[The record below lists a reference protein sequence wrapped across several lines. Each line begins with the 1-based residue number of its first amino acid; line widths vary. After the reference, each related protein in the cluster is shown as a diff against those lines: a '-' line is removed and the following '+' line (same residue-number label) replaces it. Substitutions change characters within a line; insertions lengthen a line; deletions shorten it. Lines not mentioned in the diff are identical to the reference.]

1 MAAHQINSSNLL
13 DTIFY
18 LGGAIVEIH
27 SFFFL
32 VDPLL
37 KTMSKFFWMCSDT
50 ALNIASSLE
59 ALSRRS
65 AISWMVKGVTPEVLG
80 VWVQLVRVGAR
91 QYGCGSF
98 LGLTVTDHVQ
108 R

>member
-1 MAAHQINSSNLL
+1 MVDRWWGVGTGGGYAPMAVCWLWGVRAMSK
-13 DTIFY
+13 
-18 LGGAIVEIH
+18 GG
-27 SFFFL
+27 
-32 VDPLL
+32 DPLL

-91 QYGCGSF
+91 QCGCGSF

>member
-1 MAAHQINSSNLL
+1 MAVCWLWGVRA
-13 DTIFY
+13 
-18 LGGAIVEIH
+18 
-27 SFFFL
+27 
-32 VDPLL
+32 
-37 KTMSKFFWMCSDT
+37 MSKG
-50 ALNIASSLE
+50 E